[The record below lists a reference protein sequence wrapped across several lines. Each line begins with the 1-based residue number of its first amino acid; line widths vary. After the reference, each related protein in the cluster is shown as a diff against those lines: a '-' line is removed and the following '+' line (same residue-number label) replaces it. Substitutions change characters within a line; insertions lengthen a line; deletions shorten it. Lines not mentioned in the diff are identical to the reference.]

1 MYAQEEE
8 QQTYTQ
14 RYVRPIMYCM
24 QPCPEIFKQVN
35 MKSIDTL
42 HLYVDVK
49 NSSTNLFIPDAVKDI
64 VETGRK
70 LKSKLES
77 SIFQSIIVTASN
89 WINFCKQNNLKY
101 KIIFCNDK
109 GGSTYHKEINKL
121 YKANRKIT
129 NVILEHYKEEIEVTK
144 YQNWKLAEIICN
156 KLNDVHFINLDF
168 LESDFIPY
176 YLVTRYYKENN
187 NILHVLSSNDKDHF
201 QYLNLPNTLMFSRK
215 AGTTVIYDNKSYL
228 NRFIKIKD
236 LSTNKQAEWIKIM
249 SEIDLQYINV
259 VMALCGDVSDNV
271 KGLYKIGEKMA
282 AKMIVEKEVV
292 DKLIGP
298 IEEAE
303 KRVMNG
309 GKLLIEDAIPL
320 SKLSKQ
326 WVQAIQENDVVTAA
340 FKQISYEALI
350 NWLEKR
356 DTLPKKEH
364 LDKIHDNINK
374 EYEMDENR
382 ESTIV
387 DTIQRLEDCVL
398 TEENLYPIFN

>member
-1 MYAQEEE
+1 
-8 QQTYTQ
+8 
-14 RYVRPIMYCM
+14 
-24 QPCPEIFKQVN
+24 
-35 MKSIDTL
+35 
-42 HLYVDVK
+42 
-49 NSSTNLFIPDAVKDI
+49 
-64 VETGRK
+64 
-70 LKSKLES
+70 
-77 SIFQSIIVTASN
+77 
-89 WINFCKQNNLKY
+89 
-101 KIIFCNDK
+101 
-109 GGSTYHKEINKL
+109 
-121 YKANRKIT
+121 
-129 NVILEHYKEEIEVTK
+129 
-144 YQNWKLAEIICN
+144 
-156 KLNDVHFINLDF
+156 
-168 LESDFIPY
+168 
-176 YLVTRYYKENN
+176 
-187 NILHVLSSNDKDHF
+187 
-201 QYLNLPNTLMFSRK
+201 MFSRK

>member
-1 MYAQEEE
+1 MSNNLK
-8 QQTYTQ
+8 
-14 RYVRPIMYCM
+14 PIMFCT
-24 QPCPEIFKQVN
+24 QPCMEIFDYIN
-35 MKSIDTL
+35 PNTIDTI
-42 HLYVDVK
+42 HLYIDLK
-49 NSSTNLFIPDAVKDI
+49 NSSTNLFIPDVVQEI
-64 VETGRK
+64 VETSRRMG
-70 LKSKLES
+70 KSVES
-77 SIFQSIIVTASN
+77 SIFQSIILTCSN
-89 WINFCKQNNLKY
+89 WISAARSRGFNC
-101 KIIFCNDK
+101 KIIICNDK
-109 GGSTYHKEINKL
+109 GRSEYHTKLNPL
-121 YKANRKIT
+121 YKKNRKIT
-129 NVILEHYKEEIEVTK
+129 NVILEHYKEDIEVTK

-176 YLVTRYYKENN
+176 YLVTRFYKNN
-187 NILHVLSSNDKDHF
+187 DNILHVLSSNDKDHF

-215 AGTTVIYDNKSYL
+215 GGTTVIYDKKSYL

-236 LSTNKQAEWIKIM
+236 LSTNKQAEWIEIM
-249 SEIDLQYINV
+249 SKIDLNYINV

-303 KRVMNG
+303 KRVWNG

-326 WVQAIQENDVVTAA
+326 WVQAIQENDVVTDA

-350 NWLEKR
+350 KWLEKR

-364 LDKIHDNINK
+364 LDKIEQNINK
-374 EYEMDENR
+374 DYELNKQKEIDIIN
-382 ESTIV
+382 
-387 DTIQRLEDCVL
+387 TIQRLEDCVL
-398 TEENLYPIFN
+398 TEEHLYPIFN